1 MFFYGITISLA
12 LTFLVLLIIS
22 LVQTGQH
29 NSFIKKRIAQ
39 IQGKTEKMAPQETV
53 LSPLTDIAS
62 KKIETLINK
71 FVPQNIITS
80 IEKKIATAKLE
91 NMDVAKYFLSKI
103 IIDLFVLIFI
113 PIYFAILK
121 MNLNFGVLAVLLIVG
136 FAFPDLFL
144 KSKIEKRYK
153 AIAQEL
159 PNFID
164 LLRVCIEAGMDMEG
178 ALNKIV
184 ANSKGLLQ
192 EETAQTVTEIKMGK
206 SIAEALQDMAQRIN
220 YADFSAFVTMV
231 IQSNQ
236 LGISIS
242 NVLKSQAQQINVKY
256 LQAMRAKA
264 AKIPVLILIPMVFF
278 ILPALLIV
286 IIGPAIIQVINVF

>member
-22 LVQTGQH
+22 LVQAGQH
-29 NSFIKKRIAQ
+29 TSFIKKRISQ
-39 IQGKTEKMAPQETV
+39 IQSRTEKLAPQETV

-62 KKIETLINK
+62 KKLEAIINK
-71 FVPQNIITS
+71 FVPQNIIKG
-80 IEKKIATAKLE
+80 IEKKILTAKLD
-91 NMDVAKYFLSKI
+91 NMDVAKYFLTKI
-103 IIDLFVLIFI
+103 IVDLFVLIFI

-121 MNLNFGVLAVLLIVG
+121 MKLNFGVLAMLLIIG
-136 FAFPDLFL
+136 FVFPDLFI

-153 AIAQEL
+153 TIAQEL

-184 ANSKGLLQ
+184 VNSKGLLQ
-192 EETAQTVTEIKMGK
+192 QETAQTVTEIKMGK
-206 SIAEALQDMAQRIN
+206 SIGEALQDMAARIN

-231 IQSNQ
+231 VQSNQ

-242 NVLKSQAQQINVKY
+242 NVLKTQSQQINMKY
-256 LQAMRAKA
+256 LQVMRAKA